1 MNYEDLNEK
10 NINNIGENEENIP
23 QKEQNDNQK
32 GSYPDLEKTLI
43 NSLKLE
49 MSRLKENLAQ
59 SQSKINQLY
68 QENNK
73 LKLLQ
78 LENSKK
84 LSIKEDIINSNK
96 IEINRLQSKNNELE
110 SENESK
116 KNLIQELNYKIIEL
130 TPKIESLESINK
142 INQKM
147 QNSEPENIQK
157 EYFVELNQLYNK
169 INEIEIKNSKLNF
182 DNKNLENKIEL
193 FKKDKKNEIEILE
206 LLHKKKIENLEK
218 NIFNLN
224 NTINEL
230 LNENKKQPKEINFE
244 QIQNEVYQNFAE
256 LEKKIRKYDDV
267 NFMLKKE
274 NQKLKN
280 ETEEL
285 KIIINGKENIID
297 KLQLNLSK
305 LENDFKIKL
314 SELNQNFKK
323 PINNNIE
330 NNIVDENNNFNNNE
344 NIENLIN
351 EQKRLIEE
359 NEILKTNYE
368 QMILGI
374 NEANELFLSKQKE
387 YENIIY
393 NQNEKLKEYK
403 FKISLLK
410 IKINELHSEIE
421 FLQNKQI
428 QNQNNFFQKINDNV
442 LSTIDKDQQSI
453 ELNFTPEQIKLMN
466 SYNTPINNPK
476 ANLNYQINNLNTNN
490 K

>member
-274 NQKLKN
+274 NQKLTN

-323 PINNNIE
+323 QINNNIE